1 MVFVIRVDDAN
12 DDALTTASDHIDD
25 VSDTASAALSA
36 LKDAETGQRGF
47 LITGKESY
55 LGPYDAGLRDFDTAM
70 AKLRQLSAAEPE
82 LSALISHMADVG
94 AKKRAELSVTID
106 LFRAKGQAAAFE
118 HVSTGIGKQYMDEI
132 RETAGTV
139 VSVEDAAYDR
149 NRRAA
154 AQAETATHWKSLASV
169 VVLFLLTLMGT
180 LLLSMEIRYERR
192 LAANLEVSEK
202 RYRELAE
209 SLEDQVEARTREL
222 QQLNQELTAFSYS
235 VSHDLRA
242 PLRSIDGFSQIVI
255 EDYADKLDDNG
266 RRMLERIRGAAQRMG
281 HLIQSLLDL
290 ARVTRQE
297 IDRQSVSISDLAAGA
312 IHHLE
317 ALSPE
322 RKVDVSIAPGL
333 MAEGDQHL
341 LRVVM
346 DNLLANAWK
355 FTSKTESPRIEVGR
369 VEVEGKPAFFVRDN
383 GAGFDSEHADKLF
396 RPFQRLHSESE
407 FEGTGIGLATVQ
419 RIVNRHGGR
428 VWAEGKP
435 GRGATFFFALS

>member
-149 NRRAA
+149 DRRAA

-266 RRMLERIRGAAQRMG
+266 RAY
-281 HLIQSLLDL
+281 
-290 ARVTRQE
+290 
-297 IDRQSVSISDLAAGA
+297 AGA
-312 IHHLE
+312 HPRRRAAHGSSDPEPARPGACHASGDRPAIGFDQRSRSRGDPPSG
-317 ALSPE
+317 SPFAGAKS
-322 RKVDVSIAPGL
+322 R
-333 MAEGDQHL
+333 
-341 LRVVM
+341 
-346 DNLLANAWK
+346 
-355 FTSKTESPRIEVGR
+355 RIDCAGTYGRRRPASVARCDGQSAGER
-369 VEVEGKPAFFVRDN
+369 VEIHIEDRVA
-383 GAGFDSEHADKLF
+383 AD
-396 RPFQRLHSESE
+396 
-407 FEGTGIGLATVQ
+407 
-419 RIVNRHGGR
+419 
-428 VWAEGKP
+428 
-435 GRGATFFFALS
+435 

>member
-1 MVFVIRVDDAN
+1 M
-12 DDALTTASDHIDD
+12 
-25 VSDTASAALSA
+25 
-36 LKDAETGQRGF
+36 
-47 LITGKESY
+47 
-55 LGPYDAGLRDFDTAM
+55 RD
-70 AKLRQLSAAEPE
+70 R
-82 LSALISHMADVG
+82 
-94 AKKRAELSVTID
+94 
-106 LFRAKGQAAAFE
+106 
-118 HVSTGIGKQYMDEI
+118 
-132 RETAGTV
+132 
-139 VSVEDAAYDR
+139 
-149 NRRAA
+149 
-154 AQAETATHWKSLASV
+154 
-169 VVLFLLTLMGT
+169 
-180 LLLSMEIRYERR
+180 
-192 LAANLEVSEK
+192 
-202 RYRELAE
+202 
-209 SLEDQVEARTREL
+209 
-222 QQLNQELTAFSYS
+222 
-235 VSHDLRA
+235 
-242 PLRSIDGFSQIVI
+242 
-255 EDYADKLDDNG
+255 
-266 RRMLERIRGAAQRMG
+266 
-281 HLIQSLLDL
+281 LLDL